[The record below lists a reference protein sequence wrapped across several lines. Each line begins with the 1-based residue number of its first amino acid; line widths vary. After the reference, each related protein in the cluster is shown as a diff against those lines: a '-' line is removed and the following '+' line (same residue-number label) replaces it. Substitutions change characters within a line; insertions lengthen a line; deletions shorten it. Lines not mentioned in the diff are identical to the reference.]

1 MDNISVII
9 AFVLYLG
16 LMMAIG
22 IYYYRKTNSMDD
34 YIIGNRKLGAWVT
47 AMSAEASDMSGWMM
61 MGVPGAAYL
70 AGFSSAWIAVGLGL
84 GTWANWH
91 FVAKRLRRYT
101 EMANNSLTLPD
112 FFQNRFNDRSNLL
125 RIVPAIFIV
134 IFFVIYTSSGFVSGG
149 KLFSTL
155 FGLDYTTAVLIGAFV
170 VVFYTLTG
178 GFMAVCWN
186 QSPAKTEPECRP
198 WILRPAMRRR

>member
-61 MGVPGAAYL
+61 MGVPG
-70 AGFSSAWIAVGLGL
+70 VGLFG
-84 GTWANWH
+84 
-91 FVAKRLRRYT
+91 RL
-101 EMANNSLTLPD
+101 
-112 FFQNRFNDRSNLL
+112 
-125 RIVPAIFIV
+125 
-134 IFFVIYTSSGFVSGG
+134 
-149 KLFSTL
+149 
-155 FGLDYTTAVLIGAFV
+155 
-170 VVFYTLTG
+170 
-178 GFMAVCWN
+178 
-186 QSPAKTEPECRP
+186 
-198 WILRPAMRRR
+198 

>member
-61 MGVPGAAYL
+61 MGVPGAAYCAVIQKWPTIPL
-70 AGFSSAWIAVGLGL
+70 LCRTFSRTDLTIRVIFCGLYRPYLLLFSSLFIPALALSAAASYSVPFLVWI
-84 GTWANWH
+84 
-91 FVAKRLRRYT
+91 
-101 EMANNSLTLPD
+101 
-112 FFQNRFNDRSNLL
+112 
-125 RIVPAIFIV
+125 
-134 IFFVIYTSSGFVSGG
+134 
-149 KLFSTL
+149 
-155 FGLDYTTAVLIGAFV
+155 
-170 VVFYTLTG
+170 
-178 GFMAVCWN
+178 
-186 QSPAKTEPECRP
+186 
-198 WILRPAMRRR
+198 ILQQC